1 MEIKPG
7 TSISAITFPQF
18 TREQLKAYA
27 DASGDFN
34 PIHQDDEA
42 AKKLGFPTVIVHG
55 MLSAALLAE
64 RAEKFV
70 REELGKKNWILEK
83 FQTRF
88 KAIAYPGD
96 ALTIAGTVKECSES
110 LIVLDL
116 KALNQKGELTVNGSA
131 RYRLNEW

>member
-1 MEIKPG
+1 MMEVKTGLVITPE
-7 TSISAITFPQF
+7 TFPKF

-42 AKKLGFPTVIVHG
+42 AQKIGLPGIIVHG
-55 MLSAALLAE
+55 MLSAAYMAE

-70 REELGKKNWILEK
+70 REECGRPDWILEK
-83 FQTRF
+83 FQSRF

-96 ALTIAGTVKECSES
+96 ALTVTGTVKEATDS
-110 LIVLDL
+110 LLILDL
-116 KALNQKGELTVNGSA
+116 KAMNQKGELTLNGSA
-131 RYRLNEW
+131 RYRK